1 MPIHLLGPLQV
12 PQSQHLPYSPNLWL
26 PLHQSPEFV
35 AGWIRAMPLSL
46 EVYNAKV
53 DKSPYNLGA
62 VQA

>member
-1 MPIHLLGPLQV
+1 MLIHPLGPLQV
-12 PQSQHLPYSPNLWL
+12 LQGQHQPHSPNLWL

-53 DKSPYNLGA
+53 DKSPYDLGA
-62 VQA
+62 V